1 VEFYPQ
7 EVNLTRILIIRELAE
22 NSVAITPSLSKPG
35 KRPFMGVLSIR
46 AVPDILLKTVA
57 IRGLAVIWDRLTAE
71 AAPV

>member
-1 VEFYPQ
+1 
-7 EVNLTRILIIRELAE
+7 VNLTRTLIIGELTE
-22 NSVAITPSLSKPG
+22 NSGAITHPLLKAG

-46 AVPDILLKTVA
+46 PVPAILPKTIA